1 MAHVEAHITGTIWE
15 IECAVGDTI
24 EEGDTVAILE
34 SMKMEMPVEAQDGGT
49 VVKILCEE
57 GQAVSEGARSSSWS
71 RSTCQIRAPAC
82 MRARRRVRSSR
93 IHAGLAILP
102 FSNAAHVA
110 SRSRP
115 MPGQRHAQRPRGGPT
130 MVSRRR
136 AAAEKG
142 KRKVTG
148 RRPASAREEHVVL
161 TLSPAQVEQI
171 LRSATSDERA
181 GAGGMLTADQLSL
194 ARERR
199 YRGLLDDRRLSRSL
213 LAGLLVLACFPPTV
227 AMGIADLARRLDMRT
242 STIHRY
248 VSTLLAAGLLERDP
262 ISRQYSL
269 AQ

>member
-1 MAHVEAHITGTIWE
+1 
-15 IECAVGDTI
+15 
-24 EEGDTVAILE
+24 
-34 SMKMEMPVEAQDGGT
+34 
-49 VVKILCEE
+49 
-57 GQAVSEGARSSSWS
+57 
-71 RSTCQIRAPAC
+71 
-82 MRARRRVRSSR
+82 
-93 IHAGLAILP
+93 
-102 FSNAAHVA
+102 
-110 SRSRP
+110 
-115 MPGQRHAQRPRGGPT
+115 

-213 LAGLLVLACFPPTV
+213 LAGLLVLACFPPDGGE
-227 AMGIADLARRLDMRT
+227 MGIADLARRLDMRT